1 METSTTYAFLLHPII
16 LTKGRKVWQ
25 GKKCVVLTI
34 LAFSRNQVLMI
45 HQEENWAGVGRP
57 KHIASSPEQEHLIP
71 IGKGVNELEYEF
83 QPIS

>member
-1 METSTTYAFLLHPII
+1 
-16 LTKGRKVWQ
+16 
-25 GKKCVVLTI
+25 
-34 LAFSRNQVLMI
+34 MI

-57 KHIASSPEQEHLIP
+57 KYIASSPEQVHLIP